1 MMTNNY
7 QILIE
12 KLDGFIRKYY
22 KNLVIRGSIYSLSS
36 VLLLFIIIT
45 SIEHFAYLGT
55 IARAV
60 LFFSFILFN
69 VFVIGKLILIPFF
82 KTYKLGKII
91 SNEEAARIIGTHFSE
106 IGDKL
111 LNILQLKKLEDNNP
125 QTRTLIE
132 AGINQK
138 IELIKPISFKKAIDF
153 RKNKKYLKYAIT
165 PMFIIGI
172 VFLASP
178 SIITDSTKRIIK
190 YNTYFEKEN
199 PFKFT
204 IVNKELKAIQNED
217 FILDVKV
224 SGDEIPAEIYIETD
238 NNRFLLQKQTNTLH
252 QYTFKNVQKDTPF
265 KLYAAGY
272 TSPTF
277 NLIVLPKPIIL
288 NFDIQL
294 VYPAYL
300 NKKDETISNTGDITI
315 PAGTT
320 ATWHF
325 TTRDTKQIMFTAN
338 GEKHE
343 IKSSNTNY
351 FTYAHKFITNSTY
364 TVITQNEY
372 VISSDS
378 LSYAINVIP
387 DAFPTID
394 VEEFRDSVLDNNLF
408 FAGNIKDDYGFK
420 KLAFNY
426 TIFSQDTK
434 KDIKS
439 SLISINTNIV
449 QQQFYHQFNINDLK
463 HQPGD
468 VIEYYFEVWDND
480 GVNGSKS
487 TRSRTMTFKTLSKN
501 EIQEKTDN
509 KSENLK
515 TEMEAAIKNAKSIQK
530 SIDDLNKRMIE
541 KKSLSWQDK
550 QSIEDLIE
558 KNKELQ
564 KKTDDIQKTFENKE
578 KWENQFKE
586 QNEEILKK
594 QEELNKL
601 LEKLMTDDMKKL
613 MAELEKALDKLDK
626 DKVKEMLDKMKLN
639 SKDVE
644 KEIDRSLE
652 LMKQFEFEKKL
663 SESIEK
669 LDSLAKDQKQ
679 LSDKAE
685 DKKADSQKLN
695 EEQKKLNEDFE
706 NLKKDLNDLDK
717 KNKELEKPN
726 KFERTDEQQKNISDQ
741 MQKSSEQLQ
750 KNSPKKA
757 SQSQKNASEQ
767 MKELSEKLKEMESE
781 MEQESMS
788 EDIDA
793 LRSILENLLRTSFTQ
808 EEVML
813 NLRKTSPKDPKYIA
827 LMQEQNKIKDDMK
840 MIEDS
845 LFAVSKRQVQIK
857 SFVNTEMADLNSNL
871 DKAVEAFVARNIQ
884 YAASQQ
890 QYVMTHV
897 NNLALMLNESL
908 QNMQM
913 QKNKKSGSCN
923 KSGSCSKPGQGSP
936 SFKSMRQM
944 QEALNKMLQDMKDGK
959 QPSGKTGGNQ
969 SMNEQ
974 LARAAAQ
981 QEAIRNRLRSMAE
994 ELKKQGI
1001 GNSKELDAL
1010 QQQMEQSESDI
1021 VNKMI
1026 SRETIKRQQD
1036 ILTKL
1041 LEHEKAEMEREMEE
1055 QRESKEAKNQKFSNP
1070 NQIFKYNNLK
1080 SKEEELLKTVPPSF
1094 KIFYKNKVNEYFY
1107 NFQE

>member
-1 MMTNNY
+1 MTNNY

-36 VLLLFIIIT
+36 MLLLFITIT
-45 SIEHFAYLGT
+45 TIEYFAYLGS
-55 IARAV
+55 IARAM
-60 LFFSFILFN
+60 LFFSFIIFN
-69 VFVIGKLILIPFF
+69 VFVIGRLILIPFF

-111 LNILQLKKLEDNNP
+111 LNILQLKKLEDDNP

-153 RKNKKYLKYAIT
+153 KKNKKYLKYAIT
-165 PMFIIGI
+165 PLFIIGV

-199 PFKFT
+199 PFKFN

-217 FILDVKV
+217 FVLDVKV
-224 SGDEIPAEIYIETD
+224 TGNEIPAEIYVETD
-238 NNRFLLQKQTNTLH
+238 NNRFLLQKQTNTQH
-252 QYTFKNVQKDTPF
+252 QFTFKNVQKDTPF

-272 TSPTF
+272 TSATF
-277 NLIVLPKPIIL
+277 NLVVLPKPIIL
-288 NFDIQL
+288 NFNIQL
-294 VYPAYL
+294 TYPAYL
-300 NKKDETISNTGDITI
+300 NKKDETVNNTGDISV

-320 ATWHF
+320 ATWRF
-325 TTRDTKQIMFTAN
+325 TTRDTRNIHFNVN

-343 IKSSNTNY
+343 IKTSNNNY
-351 FTYAHKFITNSTY
+351 FIYTQKFIKNSAY
-364 TVITQNEY
+364 TIITQNEH

-378 LSYAINVIP
+378 LTYAVSVIP

-394 VEEFRDSVLDNNLF
+394 VEDFRDSVLDNNLF
-408 FAGNIKDDYGFK
+408 FVGNIKDDYGFK
-420 KLAFNY
+420 KLTFNY
-426 TIFSQDTK
+426 TIFSENSQ

-439 SLISINTNIV
+439 SLISINTNVV
-449 QQQFYHQFNINDLK
+449 QQQFYYQFNINDLK

-487 TRSRTMTFKTLSKN
+487 ARSRTLTFKTLSKN

-515 TEMEAAIKNAKSIQK
+515 NEMQAAIKNARSIQK
-530 SIDDLNKRMIE
+530 SIDDLNKKMID

-550 QSIEDLIE
+550 QSIEDLLE
-558 KNKELQ
+558 KNKDLQ
-564 KKTDDIQKTFENKE
+564 KKTDDIKKAFEDKE

-601 LEKLMTDDMKKL
+601 LEKLMSDDMKKL
-613 MAELEKALDKLDK
+613 LAELEKTLDKLDK

-669 LDSLAKDQKQ
+669 LDSLAKEQKQ
-679 LSDKAE
+679 LSEKTEEKA
-685 DKKADSQKLN
+685 ADNQKLN
-695 EEQKKLNEDFE
+695 EDQKKLNENFD

-717 KNKELEKPN
+717 KNKELQKPN
-726 KFERTDEQQKNISDQ
+726 KFERTDEQQKNISEQ

-750 KNSPKKA
+750 KNNSKKA
-757 SQSQKNASEQ
+757 SQSQKSASDK
-767 MKELSEKLKEMESE
+767 MNELSEKLKEMESE
-781 MEQESMS
+781 MTQENMS
-788 EDIDA
+788 EDIEA
-793 LRSILENLLRTSFTQ
+793 LRSVLENLLRTSFTQ

-813 NLRKTSPKDPKYIA
+813 NLRKTTAKDPKYIA

-845 LFAVSKRQVQIK
+845 LFAISKRQAQIK
-857 SFVNTEMADLNSNL
+857 SFVNTEISDINNSL
-871 DKAVEAFVARNIQ
+871 DKSVEALVARNIP
-884 YAASQQ
+884 YAGSQQ

-913 QKNKKSGSCN
+913 SKKSGSCN
-923 KSGSCSKPGQGSP
+923 KSGNCSKPGQGSP

-959 QPSGKTGGNQ
+959 QPSGKTGGKQ
-969 SMNEQ
+969 SMSEQ

-981 QEAIRNRLRSMAE
+981 QEAIRNHLRSMAE
-994 ELKKQGI
+994 ELKKQGQ

-1010 QQQMEQSESDI
+1010 QQQMEQSETDI
-1021 VNKMI
+1021 VNKLI
-1026 SRETIKRQQD
+1026 TRETIKRQQE

-1041 LEHEKAEMEREMEE
+1041 LEHEKAEMEREMQE
-1055 QRESKEAKNQKFSNP
+1055 QRESKEAKNQKYSNP
-1070 NQIFKYNNLK
+1070 NQFFKYNNLK